1 MWHLSP
7 IWQWHHRR
15 DLTAAVGRSVLIR
28 PVAVQANR
36 LPCPCERAGWLFLLF
51 GAFYRPLTGL
61 IKLER
66 VGIRMALVT
75 LVPLL
80 PLLAVII
87 VLAGKPERQYDRAR
101 LGVLPLAAAFVGAVI
116 TLVVVAS
123 EGAVSIRFYDPSA
136 VANPALPLGF
146 HIDRLSAVMMALISA
161 VGTIVY
167 RYSVNYMY
175 QERGYGRF
183 LALIG
188 LTTFVLLCMVSSANL
203 VMLFVCWQF
212 LSYLLSLLAHNLA
225 HAATR
230 EGALRTFTLLR
241 VGDVA
246 FLAGIVLAHSL
257 YGTIEFHELF
267 ARAAETP
274 ITLAPL
280 PGIEMSGATAVTLL
294 IFIGAMSK
302 SAQFPLHIW
311 LPSSLYAP
319 TPVHALLHAGIINA
333 GGFLINRL
341 APLYGLSP
349 TTLHVALVIG
359 ALTAL
364 LGASMML
371 AQNDIKKTL
380 GFSTIGQMG
389 YMIMECGLGAFALA
403 VFHLIAHGLFKATVF
418 LNCGNVI
425 HKARQEPMFPHT
437 SRTTGEAEFSRL
449 TWSTG
454 FVTTL
459 LLPLL
464 ILLVTHGILRI
475 PLLESQGAVI
485 FLFFIWV
492 TSSQAILTLTRLREV
507 ASWKVS
513 AAMLLTLLFVV
524 FTYLFV
530 AERFTEFLYPD
541 RDAVASYF
549 QAAALPGPLFDGLVA
564 MMTLL
569 IVLGWFY
576 LYAHTRGAILRMPA
590 WVERVHVRL
599 YLLFMNR
606 LYLDTVYS
614 KLGRAVR
621 RLAYGVDRG
630 FRGRT
635 L

>member
-1 MWHLSP
+1 MS
-7 IWQWHHRR
+7 
-15 DLTAAVGRSVLIR
+15 
-28 PVAVQANR
+28 
-36 LPCPCERAGWLFLLF
+36 
-51 GAFYRPLTGL
+51 
-61 IKLER
+61 
-66 VGIRMALVT
+66 LVI

-80 PLLAVII
+80 PLLAAII
-87 VLAGKPERQYDRAR
+87 VLVGESEAQHERAR
-101 LGVLPLAAAFVGAVI
+101 LGVLPLGAAFVGSLM

-123 EGAVSIRFYDPSA
+123 EGAISIRFYDPSSI
-136 VANPALPLGF
+136 ANLALPLGF
-146 HIDRLSAVMMALISA
+146 HIDRLSAVMLVMISG
-161 VGTIVY
+161 VGTVIY

-175 QERGYGRF
+175 QDRSYGRF
-183 LALIG
+183 LALVAF
-188 LTTFVLLCMVSSANL
+188 TTFVLLCMVSSANL
-203 VMLFVCWQF
+203 VMLFVCWQL
-212 LSYLLSLLAHNLA
+212 LSYPLSLLAHNLT
-225 HAATR
+225 HTATL
-230 EGALRTFTLLR
+230 EGAFRTFTLLR
-241 VGDVA
+241 IGDVA

-267 ARAAETP
+267 TRAADTP
-274 ITLAPL
+274 ITLTPL
-280 PGIEMSGATAVTLL
+280 PGVEMSGATAVTLL

-349 TTLHVALVIG
+349 ATLHVVLVIG
-359 ALTAL
+359 TLTAI

-425 HKARQEPMFPHT
+425 HKARQEPALPHT
-437 SRTTGEAEFSRL
+437 SHAPDDVELSRL

-454 FVTTL
+454 FFTSL
-459 LLPLL
+459 LMPLV
-464 ILLVTHGILRI
+464 ILLVAHGTLRI
-475 PLLESQGAVI
+475 PILHSQGTVI

-492 TSSQAILTLTRLREV
+492 TSSQAILTLTRLRAV

-513 AAMLLTLLFVV
+513 GAMLVTLLFVV
-524 FTYLFV
+524 FTYLFA

-541 RDAVASYF
+541 KEAVASYF
-549 QAAALPGPLFDGLVA
+549 QAAALPGPLFDGLVV
-564 MMTLL
+564 MTTLL
-569 IVLGWFY
+569 IILGWVY
-576 LYAHTRGAILRMPA
+576 LYARTRGETMRIPP
-590 WVERVHVRL
+590 WVKSTHARL

-606 LYLDTVYS
+606 LYLDEVYA
-614 KLGRAVR
+614 KLGRAVM
-621 RLAYGVDRG
+621 RLVSRLDRNSM
-630 FRGRT
+630 GRT